1 MPLLLSPFSASRARL
16 SAPRVS
22 APSTRWETDHV
33 LSAWL
38 SKAAPATASSAP
50 AARDGAWL
58 DPHRPVE
65 LVYDTCDQALPTG
78 IRAVVRDGS
87 RRLLYAADEL
97 EVLLRVA
104 QTADTGRFEVVG
116 QVLNEGVPTA
126 GVPVR
131 LAGASD
137 AATTDRGGSFHLHDL
152 PAGPCALEIHIGG
165 HILDVA
171 PLELK

>member
-1 MPLLLSPFSASRARL
+1 MPLSLATFSVSRAR
-16 SAPRVS
+16 A
-22 APSTRWETDHV
+22 ATPSRWDSDAV

-38 SKAAPATASSAP
+38 DKTAPARAAATPTVRAGTWLAP
-50 AARDGAWL
+50 
-58 DPHRPVE
+58 HTTVE

-78 IRAVVRDGS
+78 IRAVVREGS

-104 QTADTGRFEVVG
+104 QADDRFEVVG
-116 QVLNEGVPTA
+116 QVLNEGVPSA

-131 LAGASD
+131 LAGSAD
-137 AATTDRGGSFHLHDL
+137 HATTDRGGSFRLTGL
-152 PAGPCALEIHIGG
+152 PAGPCALEIHISDQ
-165 HILDVA
+165 ILDIA

>member
-1 MPLLLSPFSASRARL
+1 MPLLLSAFNKTRTRAA
-16 SAPRVS
+16 AP
-22 APSTRWETDHV
+22 TKWETDNV
-33 LSAWL
+33 LTAWL
-38 SKAAPATASSAP
+38 DKAAPAKIASLPTVSA
-50 AARDGAWL
+50 GAWL
-58 DPHRPVE
+58 DPHRSAE
-65 LVYDTCDQALPTG
+65 LIYDTCDQALPTG
-78 IRAVVRDGS
+78 IRAVVREGS

-104 QTADTGRFEVVG
+104 QATDTGRFEVVG

-131 LAGASD
+131 LVGATGH
-137 AATTDRGGSFHLHDL
+137 ATTDRGGSFHLNDL
-152 PAGPCALEIHIGG
+152 PAGPCALEIHISG